1 LYSGYPFADLHDIA
15 LLSLASMNT
24 PLLVILGP
32 TASGK
37 SSLALQLA
45 QFLPAEVVSCD
56 SVQIYKYLDIGSSK
70 VSESEQA
77 GIPHHLINILEP
89 DQLFTAGEYFTL
101 GRKVLA
107 EIQNRNRF
115 PLVVGGT
122 GLYLR
127 ALLDGLFEGPKRSD
141 ALRQRLNKLAE
152 RKGLVYLHR
161 LLERVD
167 PASAQRISTNDKP
180 KIIRALEVFYLT
192 SRPISWHFRSGTE
205 PLRGFHTLKIG
216 LNPPRKLLY
225 ESIDHRVDQMFASG
239 LVGEV
244 KRILSRGFSFD
255 LKPLQSLGYSQVIRY
270 LQGQVTLNEA
280 VALTKLKTRHY
291 AKRQLT
297 WFRKE
302 REVVWFEGLG
312 TSPSLQA
319 EVKARVASFLEQE
332 STEDP
337 AATGEPNLISLGD

>member
-1 LYSGYPFADLHDIA
+1 LYPGYPFADLHGIA
-15 LLSLASMNT
+15 LLPLASMNT
-24 PLLVILGP
+24 PLFVVLGP

-45 QFLPAEVVSCD
+45 KFLPVEIVSCD

-70 VSESEQA
+70 PSESEQA

-89 DQLFTAGEYFTL
+89 DQLFTAGEYLIL
-101 GRKVLA
+101 GRKVLT
-107 EIQNRNRF
+107 EIQKRGRF

-127 ALLDGLFEGPKRSD
+127 AMLDGLFEGPKRSD
-141 ALRQRLNKLAE
+141 ALRQRLSKLAD
-152 RKGLVYLHR
+152 RKGLGYLHR
-161 LLERVD
+161 LLKRVD
-167 PASAQRISTNDKP
+167 ADSAQRILPNDKP

-192 SRPISWHFRSGTE
+192 SRPISWHFRLGRE
-205 PLRGFHTLKIG
+205 PLRGFRILKIG

-225 ESIDHRVDQMFASG
+225 ASIDQRVDQMFASG

-244 KRILSRGFSFD
+244 ELILSRGFCSD
-255 LKPLQSLGYSQVIRY
+255 LKPLQALGYSQVIRY
-270 LQGQVTLNEA
+270 LQGLITLSEA

-302 REVVWFEGLG
+302 KGIVWFEGLG
-312 TSPSLQA
+312 TSLPLQA
-319 EVKARVASFLEQE
+319 DVKTKVASFLEQE
-332 STEDP
+332 STEDS
-337 AATGEPNLISLGD
+337 AATWEQNLISLGD